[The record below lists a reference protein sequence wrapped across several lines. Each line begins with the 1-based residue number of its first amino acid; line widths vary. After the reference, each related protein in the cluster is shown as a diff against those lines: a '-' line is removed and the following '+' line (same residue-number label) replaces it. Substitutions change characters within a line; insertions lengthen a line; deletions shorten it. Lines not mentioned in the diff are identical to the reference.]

1 MSWFILLNWIVCS
14 WFYDDKL
21 YNVFC
26 KDAHHDREAIEPHH
40 SEGIGHSIYR
50 SFVMLQLLSLLL
62 ASINIPLIHISEIE
76 NKWILKRE
84 HFSLKEKKK
93 QWQQQ
98 KTEHSFSWQN
108 IILFDK
114 KK

>member
-1 MSWFILLNWIVCS
+1 MMINFTMSFVKMLIMIE
-14 WFYDDKL
+14 
-21 YNVFC
+21 
-26 KDAHHDREAIEPHH
+26 REAIEPHH

-84 HFSLKEKKK
+84 HFSLKEKKQNNDNNRK
-93 QWQQQ
+93 QNTVFHD
-98 KTEHSFSWQN
+98 KT
-108 IILFDK
+108 
-114 KK
+114 